1 MTDRRVLIEVGARA
15 EQQIYDLPEQLRF
28 KVRLAL
34 LDLLDDPLPLAKG
47 VIPFRADGDEIPD
60 AYEWDIGGVTIFYTL
75 IETGPLLIQIIVQVV
90 LVDAL

>member
-1 MTDRRVLIEVGARA
+1 MTDRRVLIEVGPRA
-15 EQQIYDLPEQLRF
+15 EQQIYELPEQLRF

-47 VIPFRADGDEIPD
+47 AVPFRADGDEIPD
-60 AYEWDIGGVTIFYTL
+60 AYEWDIGGVTIFYNL
-75 IETGPLLIQIIVQVV
+75 IETGPLLIQIIIQVV